1 MKILKNRLIALLLCV
16 LVMIG
21 STLLT
26 TNIKLG
32 REAEKVSDGF
42 YKGVTYSDY
51 KPPPLQSS
59 SIISAARRTGLPP
72 L

>member
-16 LVMIG
+16 LVVIG

-42 YKGVTYSDY
+42 YKG
-51 KPPPLQSS
+51 S
-59 SIISAARRTGLPP
+59 SIISAARRTGLP
-72 L
+72 LS